1 MDAMNMRA
9 YPETK
14 STPMRNQRLH
24 RSRRASLTVEL
35 TCGSLLVLVFV
46 IVGLHLGIAIFGAY
60 SNDRACRDACRNAA
74 QGSDL
79 VEATKLANVI
89 LKGYP
94 AVGFLSA
101 PTLTGPVVYQDFGG
115 TPPAQTSPFVQV
127 STKTLVTMPFGVF
140 AFFNSGPLQDGKI
153 AFSKTYTFPIVR
165 IK

>member
-1 MDAMNMRA
+1 MYASSENAHSKTTTTAGR
-9 YPETK
+9 TGK
-14 STPMRNQRLH
+14 QNRNL
-24 RSRRASLTVEL
+24 RASLTVEL

-94 AVGFLSA
+94 AAGFLSA

-115 TPPAQTSPFVQV
+115 SPPPQTSPFVQV